1 MSSPPPKVLLFD
13 IGGVCVVSPFA
24 AILAYEQK
32 NSIPIGWINTAIS
45 SSGKTGAWAKLER
58 GQVPLD
64 SSFFSAFTSDLRNE
78 QLWRNFYIKHLQKTR
93 KESAAQAAEEA
104 AYQVPQPPN
113 IDGEKLYWN
122 MMTISRKPDPWMW
135 PALQKLRKHAES
147 KGYILAALSNTSIFP
162 DKHEFNDPDTADGQF
177 HAQLRGIFDLFVSS
191 AHVGMRKPDE
201 EIYHYAIDA
210 LDKLARERG
219 DKEGVAAGDI
229 VFFDDI
235 GSNLRTARQVGMRTV
250 KVELGRADK
259 AVEELERLTGLKL
272 KGDEAK
278 L

>member
-1 MSSPPPKVLLFD
+1 
-13 IGGVCVVSPFA
+13 
-24 AILAYEQK
+24 
-32 NSIPIGWINTAIS
+32 
-45 SSGKTGAWAKLER
+45 
-58 GQVPLD
+58 
-64 SSFFSAFTSDLRNE
+64 
-78 QLWRNFYIKHLQKTR
+78 
-93 KESAAQAAEEA
+93 
-104 AYQVPQPPN
+104 
-113 IDGEKLYWN
+113 

-135 PALQKLRKHAES
+135 PALQKLRKHAEA

-162 DKHEFNDPDTADGQF
+162 EEHEFNDPNTLDGRF

-201 EIYHYAIDA
+201 KIYHYAIDA
-210 LDKLARERG
+210 LDKLARKRG

-229 VFFDDI
+229 VFLDDI
-235 GSNLRTARQVGMRTV
+235 GSNLRTGRQVGMRTV

>member
-1 MSSPPPKVLLFD
+1 
-13 IGGVCVVSPFA
+13 
-24 AILAYEQK
+24 
-32 NSIPIGWINTAIS
+32 
-45 SSGKTGAWAKLER
+45 
-58 GQVPLD
+58 LD
-64 SSFFSAFTSDLRNE
+64 SSFFSAFTSDLSDE
-78 QLWRNFYIKHLQKTR
+78 KLWRNFYIKHLKSTR
-93 KESAAQAAEEA
+93 KESTAQAAEEA
-104 AYQVPQPPN
+104 AFQVPEPPK
-113 IDGEKLYWN
+113 IDGEKLYWD
-122 MMTISRKPDPWMW
+122 MMTISRKPDPYMW
-135 PALQKLRKHAES
+135 PALQKLRKHAKS
-147 KGYILAALSNTSIFP
+147 KGYIIAALSNTSIFP
-162 DKHEFNDPDTADGQF
+162 DNHEFNDQKTADGQF

-235 GSNLRTARQVGMRTV
+235 GTNLRTGRKVGMRTV

-272 KGDEAK
+272 KGEEAK

>member
-1 MSSPPPKVLLFD
+1 M
-13 IGGVCVVSPFA
+13 
-24 AILAYEQK
+24 
-32 NSIPIGWINTAIS
+32 
-45 SSGKTGAWAKLER
+45 
-58 GQVPLD
+58 
-64 SSFFSAFTSDLRNE
+64 
-78 QLWRNFYIKHLQKTR
+78 
-93 KESAAQAAEEA
+93 
-104 AYQVPQPPN
+104 PQPPN
-113 IDGEKLYWN
+113 IDGEKLYWD
-122 MMTISRKPDPWMW
+122 MMTVSRKPDPWMW
-135 PALQKLRKHAES
+135 PALQTLRKHAKS

-162 DKHEFNDPDTADGQF
+162 ADHAFNDPNTPDGKF
-177 HAQLRGIFDLFVSS
+177 HSQLRGIFDLFVSS

-235 GSNLRTARQVGMRTV
+235 GTNLRTGRQVGMRTV

-272 KGDEAK
+272 KGEGAK